1 MFETAAAADDVR
13 KVNTD
18 DDDDD
23 EDLETFSG
31 SFLLHTVNKPNITKR
46 PGVNLLFLS

>member
-13 KVNTD
+13 KVNT

>member
-18 DDDDD
+18 DDDD

-31 SFLLHTVNKPNITKR
+31 SFLYFR
-46 PGVNLLFLS
+46 GLLFLVSAFLT

>member
-13 KVNTD
+13 KVNT
-18 DDDDD
+18 DDD

-46 PGVNLLFLS
+46 PGVNLSFLS